1 MTGNPTADTV
11 HPAVAPIPPIRAPH
25 RLLRVLAAVCMVG
38 ALVVAAP
45 ATSGAAPR
53 PIGPLSP
60 SSGAWFGA
68 TVNPDRGDG
77 VGGGMGEIGARE
89 SFLGRRYDIIN
100 RFYAFDE
107 AIPTSLESWDLSMGR
122 IPMITWGAGA
132 DTIELRTGDPRC
144 LARAQAD
151 RLAAFG
157 EPIFLRYYHEMEAGY
172 RSSEVHSPADMIA
185 AWRHVHEI
193 FASRGA
199 TNVVWVWCPTAWS
212 FVTRSPWP
220 PDYYPGD
227 AYVDWI
233 AADGYNWYPR
243 PGSQWRSF
251 TQVFDPF
258 YDWASTKTKPIMI
271 AENGVMEDPAQ
282 AARKAA
288 WITSSRDLLPSAYP
302 MIEAILYFDT
312 QMTRN
317 GFTHTWPVDTSQN
330 AYNAYRA
337 MGQDPYFNPP
347 HGPGG
352 GVIFADG
359 FGAGSLS
366 SWTTTTRFT
375 IDDATGNPSP
385 PSARAQV
392 TNQSAWAAR
401 ALGSTHSAVCMGVR
415 VNVAAR
421 SGSLV
426 LFRLR
431 TAADG
436 AIVRVFLNPSGQLA
450 FRSDVSGV
458 QRSSGVALGSGW
470 HQVRLCGTVG
480 GAGSWTLSRDG
491 TPVLAGWTA
500 NTGTTAVGR
509 VDIGSSSAKTFTANF
524 DDVLVERLP

>member
-1 MTGNPTADTV
+1 MTSN
-11 HPAVAPIPPIRAPH
+11 PPIRAPH
-25 RLLRVLAAVCMVG
+25 ALLRVLSAVFMVG
-38 ALVVAAP
+38 ALMVMAP
-45 ATSGAAPR
+45 ASAGAAAR
-53 PIGPLSP
+53 PVGPLSP
-60 SSGAWFGA
+60 ASGAWFGA

-107 AIPTSLESWDLSMGR
+107 AIPNSLESWDVSMGR

-132 DTIELRTGDPRC
+132 DTIELARGDHDPWLRQ
-144 LARAQAD
+144 QAD

-172 RSSEVHSPADMIA
+172 RSSEVHSAADMIA

-193 FASRGA
+193 FQARGA

-220 PDYYPGD
+220 PNYYPGD

-337 MGQDPYFNPP
+337 MGVDPYFNPR
-347 HGPGG
+347 HRGG
-352 GVIFADG
+352 GIRPGRYAIGDSVM
-359 FGAGSLS
+359 
-366 SWTTTTRFT
+366 R
-375 IDDATGNPSP
+375 DASRDLRNEGI
-385 PSARAQV
+385 
-392 TNQSAWAAR
+392 
-401 ALGSTHSAVCMGVR
+401 R
-415 VNVAAR
+415 VNTSTNRRFSALPGLIR
-421 SGSLV
+421 SLRGSGV
-426 LFRLR
+426 LRKTVIIHLGNN
-431 TAADG
+431 G
-436 AIVRVFLNPSGQLA
+436 AIKLADCQASVRAAAKRTVYLVTVTVPRPWRQDNNRRLGRCDRDFGRAHLLDWFTFSAHHQEWFSSDRYHLTPAGQL
-450 FRSDVSGV
+450 RY
-458 QRSSGVALGSGW
+458 
-470 HQVRLCGTVG
+470 
-480 GAGSWTLSRDG
+480 
-491 TPVLAGWTA
+491 
-500 NTGTTAVGR
+500 
-509 VDIGSSSAKTFTANF
+509 ANF
-524 DDVLVERLP
+524 VARRTD

>member
-1 MTGNPTADTV
+1 MWLRVAGPTGVRLTLLERVDTV
-11 HPAVAPIPPIRAPH
+11 HPAVTPIPPIRAPH
-25 RLLRVLAAVCMVG
+25 RLLRVLAAVCMVA

-60 SSGAWFGA
+60 ETGAWFGA

-107 AIPTSLESWDLSMGR
+107 AIPTSLESWDVSMGR

-132 DTIELRTGDPRC
+132 DTIELRTGVHDAW
-144 LARAQAD
+144 LRAQAD

-172 RSSEVHSPADMIA
+172 RSSEVHSAADMIA
-185 AWRHVHEI
+185 AWRHVHEV
-193 FASRGA
+193 FQQRGA

-288 WITSSRDLLPSAYP
+288 WITSSRDLLQSAYP

-347 HGPGG
+347 HGSGG
-352 GVIFADG
+352 GIRQGRHAIGDSVMQSASRELRNEGIRVDVAANRRFASLPALIRSLGNSGALRKTVIIHLGNNGPIDLADCR
-359 FGAGSLS
+359 ASVHA
-366 SWTTTTRFT
+366 
-375 IDDATGNPSP
+375 ATGRAVFFITVTAPRSWRRENNRRLERCDRAFGRAHLLDWFTR
-385 PSARAQV
+385 SAHQP
-392 TNQSAWAAR
+392 AWFTSDR
-401 ALGSTHSAVCMGVR
+401 YHLTPLGQRRYATFIDR
-415 VNVAAR
+415 
-421 SGSLV
+421 
-426 LFRLR
+426 R
-431 TAADG
+431 TG
-436 AIVRVFLNPSGQLA
+436 
-450 FRSDVSGV
+450 
-458 QRSSGVALGSGW
+458 
-470 HQVRLCGTVG
+470 
-480 GAGSWTLSRDG
+480 
-491 TPVLAGWTA
+491 
-500 NTGTTAVGR
+500 
-509 VDIGSSSAKTFTANF
+509 
-524 DDVLVERLP
+524 

>member
-1 MTGNPTADTV
+1 MARVAGPTGVRLTLLERVDTV
-11 HPAVAPIPPIRAPH
+11 HPAVTPIPPIRAPH
-25 RLLRVLAAVCMVG
+25 RLLRVLAAVCMVA

-60 SSGAWFGA
+60 GTGAWFGA

-107 AIPTSLESWDLSMGR
+107 AIPTSLESWDASMGR

-132 DTIELRTGDPRC
+132 DTIELRTGVHDAW
-144 LARAQAD
+144 LRAQAD

-172 RSSEVHSPADMIA
+172 RSSEVHSAADMIA
-185 AWRHVHEI
+185 AWRHVHEV
-193 FASRGA
+193 FQQRGA

-347 HGPGG
+347 HGSGG
-352 GVIFADG
+352 GIRRGRYAIGDSVM
-359 FGAGSLS
+359 
-366 SWTTTTRFT
+366 
-375 IDDATGNPSP
+375 
-385 PSARAQV
+385 
-392 TNQSAWAAR
+392 QSASRELRNEGIRVDVAANRRFASLPALIRSLRNSGALRKTVIIHLGNNSPIRLADCR
-401 ALGSTHSAVCMGVR
+401 ASVRAAAGRRIFLVTVTTPRSWRQENNRRLDRCDRAFSRAHLLDWFTHSAHQPAWFIGDR
-415 VNVAAR
+415 HHLTPLGQRRYATFIDR
-421 SGSLV
+421 
-426 LFRLR
+426 R
-431 TAADG
+431 TG
-436 AIVRVFLNPSGQLA
+436 
-450 FRSDVSGV
+450 
-458 QRSSGVALGSGW
+458 
-470 HQVRLCGTVG
+470 
-480 GAGSWTLSRDG
+480 
-491 TPVLAGWTA
+491 
-500 NTGTTAVGR
+500 
-509 VDIGSSSAKTFTANF
+509 
-524 DDVLVERLP
+524 